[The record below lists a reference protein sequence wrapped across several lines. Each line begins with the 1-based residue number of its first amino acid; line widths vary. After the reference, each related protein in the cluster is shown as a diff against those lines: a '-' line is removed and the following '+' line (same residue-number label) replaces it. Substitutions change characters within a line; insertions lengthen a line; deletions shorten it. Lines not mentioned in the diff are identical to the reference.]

1 MAARSVLVKF
11 VNKTDSTLSIDSD
24 NCSLQVG
31 EWATKPPESISAQS
45 TGQWES
51 ESDSYDDGTVG
62 HCHYIIQDGT
72 DTWVSVNWSNPFSAP
87 SHAQSDTGND
97 NLYKC
102 MPPDPGSYQRDDHP
116 TMVFTLT
123 RNG

>member
-1 MAARSVLVKF
+1 MRKLFECAPALAINCFQPLGRVMAARSVLVKL
-11 VNKTDSTLSIDSD
+11 VNKTDFTLSIDSD
-24 NCSLQVG
+24 NCSLKVG

-72 DTWVSVNWSNPFSAP
+72 DTWVSVNWSNPFS
-87 SHAQSDTGND
+87 
-97 NLYKC
+97 
-102 MPPDPGSYQRDDHP
+102 
-116 TMVFTLT
+116 
-123 RNG
+123 